1 MVLNLL
7 RVEEVN
13 PEYMMERS
21 FFQFQNYSNI
31 PKLYKGEFEPSCHF
45 KALSQRMSR
54 LSGASFSDNIIISD
68 QKLCFYQRVFKPFVD
83 E

>member
-7 RVEEVN
+7 RVEEGN

-21 FFQFQNYSNI
+21 VFQFQNYSNI
-31 PKLYKGEFEPSCHF
+31 PKLYKGEF
-45 KALSQRMSR
+45 KALSQRMSC
-54 LSGASFSDNIIISD
+54 LSVASFSDNIIISD
-68 QKLCFYQRVFKPFVD
+68 QMLCFYQRVFKQFVD